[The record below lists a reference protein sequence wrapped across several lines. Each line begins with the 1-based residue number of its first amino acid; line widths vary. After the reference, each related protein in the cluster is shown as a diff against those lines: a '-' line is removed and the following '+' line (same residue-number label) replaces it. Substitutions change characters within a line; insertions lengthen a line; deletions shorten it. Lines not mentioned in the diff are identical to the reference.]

1 MNEVTRIHLGRQ
13 PFNVSVK
20 AHEELKNYLAA
31 IKKQV
36 ADKDVLD
43 EVELRM
49 AELLIE
55 RGIKGDKVV
64 LEADVDYLKEQ
75 LGDPGDFKEGSDD
88 MPHTAGSSDLVQKR
102 LFRDTDNA
110 MVAGVAS
117 GLSKYFGLDV
127 LLIRILFVLSVFIW
141 GWGILLYLVLW
152 LLVPEAKTSSERLQM
167 AGKSVT
173 VDSLKEVVD
182 RADVKGAARRAN
194 ETLSRP
200 VNAFFRFILKSIG
213 VIFVMSGL
221 AALFGLVAGE
231 SYVLVHNGSLLQ
243 DNIFPVGFREHLLLN
258 IGIGVAALIS
268 LFVVLFGV
276 AIFRRRWPI
285 RGWVTGILIG
295 LIFIGTA
302 AGGALAA
309 DAVPHVRDR
318 YNANIHTV
326 VRQVKPFTNVSATGD
341 GVNINY
347 QVSDSYSVS
356 VKYYGQPNLGN
367 IKTTVVNGT
376 LVIDTQQF
384 DWHRNCETL
393 CIPDTYNVEL
403 TVSSPNQPA
412 VDWPSGMPKMFPGS
426 YHYFPN
432 KP

>member
-1 MNEVTRIHLGRQ
+1 MNEVTKIHLGRQ
-13 PFNVSVK
+13 AFTVSVAAHK
-20 AHEELKNYLAA
+20 ALRDYLDA
-31 IKKQV
+31 IAKQV
-36 ADKDVLD
+36 GDKDVVE
-43 EVELRM
+43 EVEMRM
-49 AELLIE
+49 AELLAE
-55 RGIKGDKVV
+55 RGVTGDKVV
-64 LEADVDYLKEQ
+64 LVKDVDYLKEQ
-75 LGDPGDFKEGSDD
+75 LGNPKDFKESPEDEAASPEPG
-88 MPHTAGSSDLVQKR
+88 AKR

>member
-1 MNEVTRIHLGRQ
+1 MNEVTKIHLGRQ
-13 PFNVSVK
+13 AFTISVAAHK
-20 AHEELKNYLAA
+20 ALRDYLDA
-31 IKKQV
+31 IAKQV
-36 ADKDVLD
+36 GDKDVVE
-43 EVELRM
+43 EVEMRM
-49 AELLIE
+49 AELLAE
-55 RGIKGDKVV
+55 RGVSGDKVV
-64 LEADVDYLKEQ
+64 LVKDVDYLKEQ
-75 LGDPGDFKEGSDD
+75 LGNPKDFKENPEDAAANPEPG
-88 MPHTAGSSDLVQKR
+88 AKR

-110 MVAGVAS
+110 MLAGVAS

-141 GWGILLYLVLW
+141 GWGILLYLLLW

-194 ETLSRP
+194 ESISRP
-200 VNAFFRFILKSIG
+200 LNAFFRFVLKFIG
-213 VIFVMSGL
+213 VVFVMSGL

-285 RGWVTGILIG
+285 RGWITGILIG
-295 LIFIGTA
+295 LIFIGMA

-309 DAVPHVRDR
+309 DTVPHVRDR
-318 YNANIHTV
+318 YNANVHTV
-326 VRQVKPFTNVSATGD
+326 MRQVKPFTNVSSTGD

-347 QVSDSYSVS
+347 QASDSYSVS

-393 CIPDTYNVEL
+393 CIPDTYNVDI

-412 VDWPSGMPKMFPGS
+412 VDWPSGDIIKYRPS
-426 YHYFPN
+426 LHYYN
-432 KP
+432 Q